1 MTSERLEQLE
11 IQLTWQADL
20 LESLNQTV
28 AELNRKLGEQAR
40 CIAALQEELRQ
51 QRLSA
56 ASNIAPAQEKPPH
69 Y

>member
-1 MTSERLEQLE
+1 MTDKRLEQLE

-20 LESLNQTV
+20 LESLNKTV
-28 AELNRKLGEQAR
+28 AELNRELGEQAR
-40 CIAALQEELRQ
+40 RIAALQEELQQ

-56 ASNIAPAQEKPPH
+56 GSNVASAQEKPPH